1 MRVSHPSIRLKNLI
15 YITSIII
22 IIIVMALPT
31 LLIKLLDKFLTV
43 TFLVVSLTAC
53 TTSLD
58 EVLPDRRPDY
68 QETQRERPLEIPPD
82 LTASNIDDTLVVP
95 ELDPTGSASLSDYA
109 MERPDG
115 GAEIGTTEQVLQP
128 QPGMR
133 IQRDGGRRWLVVQRN
148 PELLWPRVKSFWTS
162 NGLILEEDNPGIGIM
177 ETEWAENRADIADGP
192 IRSVLSR
199 FIDFAYAAPTRDK
212 FRVRLE
218 RTGED
223 ATDIYLTHYGLEET
237 VQGARGNQASQT
249 TVWRTRPTDPELEA
263 EMLSRLMV
271 YLGASE
277 RQAQAQLASVQE
289 DAQPTGSATLSSPQ
303 PRQAR
308 LTTVEG
314 QRALVIEEDY
324 SRAWRLVGLA
334 LDSNNFLVENQDRA
348 QGQYVVEYRDPLD
361 DGTEKGFLSSLAFWQ
376 DEPPPPE
383 GVRYQVRLAGQGPQ
397 TVVVVQNAAGQPD
410 ESPTAMQILETLSET
425 VN

>member
-1 MRVSHPSIRLKNLI
+1 MSQPFVRSANLT
-15 YITSIII
+15 YITIDIT
-22 IIIVMALPT
+22 MALPK
-31 LLIKLLDKFLTV
+31 LLIKLRNKILTITLLLAGV
-43 TFLVVSLTAC
+43 TGCSTN
-53 TTSLD
+53 LD
-58 EVLPDRRPDY
+58 EVFPDRRPDY

-109 MERPDG
+109 RERPDG
-115 GAEIGTTEQVLQP
+115 GAEIATAEQVLQP

-133 IQRDGGRRWLVVQRN
+133 IQRDGSRRWLEVQRS
-148 PELLWPRVKSFWTS
+148 PESLWPKVKSFWTS
-162 NGLILEEDNPGIGIM
+162 NGLVLEEDNPSIGIM
-177 ETEWAENRADIADGP
+177 ETDWAENRADIADGP
-192 IRSVLSR
+192 IRNVLSK
-199 FIDFAYAAPTRDK
+199 FIDFAYSASTRDK

-218 RTGED
+218 RTGENT
-223 ATDIYLTHYGLEET
+223 TDIYLTHYGLEET
-237 VQGARGNQASQT
+237 VQGNRGNQTSQT
-249 TVWRTRPTDPELEA
+249 TIWQSRPTDPELEA

-277 RQAQAQLASVQE
+277 RQAEAQLASVQE
-289 DAQPTGSATLSSPQ
+289 QNSQPADSATEPSSQ

-314 QRALVIEEDY
+314 QRALIINEDY

-334 LDSNNFLVENQDRA
+334 LDSNNFLVENQDRS

-376 DEPPPPE
+376 DEPPPPQ

-397 TVVVVQNAAGQPD
+397 TVVVVQNTAGQPD
-410 ESPTAMQILETLSET
+410 ESPTAMRILETLSQS

>member
-1 MRVSHPSIRLKNLI
+1 MSQ
-15 YITSIII
+15 
-22 IIIVMALPT
+22 PT
-31 LLIKLLDKFLTV
+31 LLMKLLHQISIITL
-43 TFLVVSLTAC
+43 LVAGVTAC
-53 TTSLD
+53 TTNLS

-68 QETQRERPLEIPPD
+68 QETQRVQPLEIPPD

-109 MERPDG
+109 RERPEG

-133 IQRDGGRRWLVVQRN
+133 IQRDGSQRWLEVQRS
-148 PELLWPRVKSFWTS
+148 PELVWPRVKSFWTS
-162 NGLILEEDNPGIGIM
+162 NGLVLEQDNPSIGIM
-177 ETEWAENRADIADGP
+177 ETDWAENRADIADGP
-192 IRSVLSR
+192 IRSVLSK
-199 FIDFAYAAPTRDK
+199 FIDFAYSAPTRDK

-218 RTGED
+218 RTGEEV
-223 ATDIYLTHYGLEET
+223 TDVYLTHYGLEEV
-237 VQGARGNQASQT
+237 VQGGRGNNQASQT
-249 TVWRTRPTDPELEA
+249 TIWRARPTDPELEA

-277 RQAQAQLASVQE
+277 RQAEAQLASVQE
-289 DAQPTGSATLSSPQ
+289 ASQPITDSAIEPSPQ
-303 PRQAR
+303 LQQAR

-314 QRALVIEEDY
+314 QRALIIEEDY

-334 LDSNNFLVENQDRA
+334 LDSNNFLVENQDRS

-361 DGTEKGFLSSLAFWQ
+361 DGTEQGFLSSLAFWQ
-376 DEPPPPE
+376 DDPPPPE

-410 ESPTAMQILETLSET
+410 ESPTAMRILETLSET

>member
-1 MRVSHPSIRLKNLI
+1 
-15 YITSIII
+15 
-22 IIIVMALPT
+22 MAQPT
-31 LLIKLLDKFLTV
+31 LLIKLLNQLFIV
-43 TFLVVSLTAC
+43 IFVVAGVTAC

-95 ELDPTGSASLSDYA
+95 ELDPTVSASLSDYA
-109 MERPDG
+109 SERPNG
-115 GAEIGTTEQVLQP
+115 GAEIVAAEQVLQP

-133 IQRDGGRRWLVVQRN
+133 IQRDGGRRWLEIQRS

-162 NGLILEEDNPGIGIM
+162 NGLVLEEENPSIGIM

-192 IRSVLSR
+192 IRSVLSK
-199 FIDFAYAAPTRDK
+199 FIDFAYSAPTRDK

-218 RTGED
+218 RTGDE

-237 VQGARGNQASQT
+237 VQGGTGNQASQT
-249 TVWRTRPTDPELEA
+249 TIWRTRPTDPELEA

-277 RQAQAQLASVQE
+277 RQAEAQLASVQG
-289 DAQPTGSATLSSPQ
+289 DVQSTGTATEPFPQ

-308 LTTVEG
+308 LTTIEG

-376 DEPPPPE
+376 DDPPPPQ

-397 TVVVVQNAAGQPD
+397 TVVVVQNEAGQPD
-410 ESPTAMQILETLSET
+410 DSPTAMRILETLSET